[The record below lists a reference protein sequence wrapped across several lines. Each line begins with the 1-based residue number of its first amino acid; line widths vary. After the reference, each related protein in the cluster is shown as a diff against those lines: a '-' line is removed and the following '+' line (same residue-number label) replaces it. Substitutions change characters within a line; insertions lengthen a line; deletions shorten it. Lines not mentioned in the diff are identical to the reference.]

1 MRELAY
7 QITNTLSLF
16 KLTTKKHDTQHRII
30 GHIYIYKNAM
40 W

>member
-7 QITNTLSLF
+7 QITYNLSLF

-30 GHIYIYKNAM
+30 GHIYTYINAM